1 MREVVR
7 LREVIHARDEARRR
21 HQEVSVGL
29 TFENEAVSSAALDV
43 VDEAEE
49 MLIEAILTV
58 AGAQGVVSVKQNHR
72 PCAVTID
79 GRLFVV
85 VSSEPESTVPEGEE
99 SPFGDRMLL
108 HEIPADRVRSY

>member
-1 MREVVR
+1 
-7 LREVIHARDEARRR
+7 
-21 HQEVSVGL
+21 
-29 TFENEAVSSAALDV
+29 
-43 VDEAEE
+43 
-49 MLIEAILTV
+49 
-58 AGAQGVVSVKQNHR
+58 VVSVKQNHR